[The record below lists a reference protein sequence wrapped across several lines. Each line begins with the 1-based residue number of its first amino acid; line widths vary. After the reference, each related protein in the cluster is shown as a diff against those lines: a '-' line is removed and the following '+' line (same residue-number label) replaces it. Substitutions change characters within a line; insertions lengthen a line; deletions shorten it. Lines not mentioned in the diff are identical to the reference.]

1 MPAVATEKRVPANG
15 EHINEHLNA
24 VAHHV
29 DLGGGRMRPAHGNFG
44 GRQAMVAR
52 QVEQFG
58 VKPEAFDALLFKN
71 DAASFTA
78 KRLEATLGV
87 HEWKPQNDS
96 NDAIENDSGKFAKE

>member
-29 DLGGGRMRPAHGNFG
+29 DLGCRRMRPAHGNFG
-44 GRQAMVAR
+44 GLQAMVAR

-58 VKPEAFDALLFKN
+58 VKAEAFDALLFEN
-71 DAASFTA
+71 DAAWFSA
-78 KRLEATLGV
+78 KRFEAALGV
-87 HEWKPQNDS
+87 HERKPQNDS
-96 NDAIENDSGKFAKE
+96 NDAIEYDSGKFAKE